1 MGALALFFPFF
12 IGSVLTELAAWLLG
26 AANPWGLVF
35 VVAAALSLLGVVL
48 GLWVRARYQEKRTI
62 PSLSCLVLL
71 LSLGLLLAEFTPLS
85 SLRVLCWSLAFWVG
99 LRWLPKAI
107 WQIGSMC

>member
-35 VVAAALSLLGVVL
+35 IVAAAQSLLGVVL

-71 LSLGLLLAEFTPLS
+71 LSLGLLLAEVTPLS